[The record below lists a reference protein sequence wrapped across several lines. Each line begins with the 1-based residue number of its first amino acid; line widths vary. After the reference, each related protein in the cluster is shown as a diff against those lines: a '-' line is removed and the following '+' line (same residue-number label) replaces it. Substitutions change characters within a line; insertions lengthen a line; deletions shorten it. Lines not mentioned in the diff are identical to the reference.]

1 MQSSSNKIN
10 KRKLGNMYEQAAARY
25 LSASGLLVVTMNYRC
40 KAGEIDIIARDGDTL
55 VFAEVKYRKNRR
67 GGGALAAVTR
77 AKQKTICRAAAWYL
91 LSRGLYPDCPCRFDV
106 IGITDHDITWS
117 RGAFAYQNSW

>member
-77 AKQKTICRAAAWYL
+77 AKQKTICRAAAWRL
-91 LSRGLYPDCPCRFDV
+91 RARL
-106 IGITDHDITWS
+106 
-117 RGAFAYQNSW
+117 